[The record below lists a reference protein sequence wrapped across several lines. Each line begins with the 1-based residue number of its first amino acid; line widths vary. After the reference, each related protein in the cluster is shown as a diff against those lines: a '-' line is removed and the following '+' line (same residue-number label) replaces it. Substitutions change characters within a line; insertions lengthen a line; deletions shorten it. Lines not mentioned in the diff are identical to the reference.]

1 MSSTYTG
8 SNSSNSANRIVNYGY
23 SMSDIT
29 SARQAHKRQNALQ
42 RFNLNRRFDYMAKS
56 QRGNMNQR
64 GMIDSGVAKKA
75 AERLAGD
82 KQLESWNIEAQQM
95 EAQAQLDSQTAILE
109 DQFGGAGMDQAIN
122 DAMRRFG
129 VAQSIQGL
137 AS

>member
-1 MSSTYTG
+1 
-8 SNSSNSANRIVNYGY
+8 
-23 SMSDIT
+23 MSDIT

-42 RFNLNRRFDYMAKS
+42 RFNLNRRFDDMAKS

-82 KQLESWNIEAQQM
+82 KQLESWNVEGQQM
-95 EAQAQLDSQTAILE
+95 EAQAQLDRQQALLE
-109 DQFGGAGMDQAIN
+109 DQFGGAGMDQAIA

>member
-23 SMSDIT
+23 GMSDIT

-42 RFNLNRRFDYMAKS
+42 RFNLNRRFDDMAKS
-56 QRGNMNQR
+56 QRGTMNQR
-64 GMIDSGVAKKA
+64 GMIDSGVA
-75 AERLAGD
+75 RD

-95 EAQAQLDSQTAILE
+95 EAQAQLDRQQAILE
-109 DQFGGAGMDQAIN
+109 DQFGGAGMDQAIA